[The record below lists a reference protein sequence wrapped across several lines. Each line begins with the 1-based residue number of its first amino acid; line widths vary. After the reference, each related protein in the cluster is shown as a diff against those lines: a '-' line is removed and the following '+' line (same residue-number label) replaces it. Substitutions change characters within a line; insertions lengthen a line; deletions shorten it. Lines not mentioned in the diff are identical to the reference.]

1 MKSGCWVSMCSRVPR
16 FDGSRDSLEPPVF
29 SGDSPVNRGFEKA
42 ASFSILPNLFP
53 YWSKDLIFICLQ
65 VIFFLKALYDYPRK
79 KGGGERRGGEWRKT
93 KCQVSRWAS
102 SDSCFLFLFFT
113 NMPLLRVL
121 RKYELSL
128 HLSLFPSDF
137 WSQNGISHVWW
148 MKWSISL
155 STVRFWFGI
164 NWRRFFPLSVCMF
177 VLFPPLSG

>member
-79 KGGGERRGGEWRKT
+79 KGGGGGKEGGESGEKQNV
-93 KCQVSRWAS
+93 KCQGELPVTAAFYSFFLLTCRFWGFFAS
-102 SDSCFLFLFFT
+102 MNFPSTSLSFLATSDLRTVFHTFDEWSDQFLF
-113 NMPLLRVL
+113 RQCV
-121 RKYELSL
+121 
-128 HLSLFPSDF
+128 
-137 WSQNGISHVWW
+137 
-148 MKWSISL
+148 
-155 STVRFWFGI
+155 FG
-164 NWRRFFPLSVCMF
+164 LE
-177 VLFPPLSG
+177 